1 MKTWLGGA
9 KNKLLMVVALVT
21 ALQPIFGVVFAPT
34 ASAASQ
40 NITQLA
46 FTSAT
51 QTVEVDIAANL
62 SVQLRNAGGT
72 EEQTSSNGS
81 KLQLSS
87 SSATGSFA
95 EGSSS
100 TTWAAT
106 TNYSYA
112 KNTANKSFRYKDT
125 TPGTHTITAKVNGGG
140 ISNEVIAT
148 TEVIVNA
155 APVVHLTLPQRIA
168 AAAPGDTI
176 DVTEDEVV
184 TGNIIINKT
193 LTLTSSN
200 GSTISTS
207 GSGNL
212 FRITA
217 PNVTISQLNFVKTDS
232 TNQHIVSVGA
242 NNTTISGNTFTGQYD
257 LGDSEVTRALE
268 LSTAS
273 GYVIS
278 GNTFNHLR
286 QPAYINDFASG
297 SITNNHVRDTRGWV
311 LVANTNFTFSG
322 NTFETNAVD
331 IAFIPGQPNTYTCEV
346 MQQIKQANNDP
357 VIDNQVLDIADC
369 DFSAPSVPTGGAPH
383 DAYRNTNEFDFTWD
397 ASTDNKPG
405 QIKYQ
410 FRSSRDSSQVGSAP
424 DSSGA
429 WMSGELDS
437 PMIHSSGAPDGKWYW
452 QVRAIDEAGNKSAWS
467 DVWNM
472 TIDTVAPSLLVMT
485 PEDASTFGDDDLI
498 VVTSYMEDAWGLGNY
513 FIDINKVQTT
523 VLNVATEEAV
533 ELPEAQVSEVTD
545 PESSGLTVIA
555 IFNARDFA
563 NGEYVITVRVTDKA
577 GNVTEENR
585 TIFIEHTPVVVPG
598 GQGGEMPVNTGGS
611 DDDVLTQLTERLTQ
625 PFSLPQSFASS
636 TGGGE
641 LNQQVLGLENTDTA
655 DVAGGEQIAA
665 AVPSTEGWK
674 LFGVAWYW
682 WLLLAAVLG
691 VATAWIV
698 RRVRPGDA
706 A

>member
-1 MKTWLGGA
+1 MKEWLGGA
-9 KNKLLMVVALVT
+9 KNKIIMVVALMT
-21 ALQPIFGVVFAPT
+21 ALQPVFGVVTAPT
-34 ASAASQ
+34 ANAASQ
-40 NITQLA
+40 AITQLA

-51 QTVEVDIAANL
+51 QTVEADAVANL

-87 SSATGSFA
+87 SSATGLFA

-100 TTWAAT
+100 TTWTAT

-125 TPGTHTITAKVNGGG
+125 TPGTHTITAKVTGGG
-140 ISNEVIAT
+140 ISGEIIAMT
-148 TEVIVNA
+148 DVVVTA
-155 APVVHLTLPQRIA
+155 APVVQLTLPQRIA

-184 TGNIIINKT
+184 TGNIIINKA

-200 GSTISTS
+200 GATISTN

-232 TNQHIVSVGA
+232 ANQHIISVGA

-278 GNTFNHLR
+278 GNTFTHLR

-297 SITNNHVRDTRGWV
+297 TIANNYVSDTRGWV
-311 LVANTNFTFSG
+311 LVANTNFTFNG
-322 NTFETNAVD
+322 NTFGTNAVD

-346 MQQIKQANNDP
+346 MQTIKQANNDP
-357 VIDNQVLDIADC
+357 IVDNQVLNIADC

-383 DAYRNTNEFDFTWD
+383 DAYRNTNEFDFTWNE
-397 ASTDNKPG
+397 STDNKPG

-424 DSSGA
+424 DNSGA

-437 PMIHSSGAPDGKWYW
+437 PMIHSSGAADGKWYW
-452 QVRAIDEAGNKSAWS
+452 QVRAIDVAGNVSEWS
-467 DVWNM
+467 EVWHV
-472 TIDTVAPSLLVMT
+472 ILDTQAPTLQVMT
-485 PEDASTFGDDDLI
+485 PEEASTFGDDDLI
-498 VVTSYMEDAWGLGNY
+498 VVKSYMEDAWGLANY
-513 FIDINKVQTT
+513 FLDINSVQTT
-523 VLNVATEEAV
+523 VLNVATEEVVA
-533 ELPEAQVSEVTD
+533 LPEAQVTEVTN

-555 IFNARDFA
+555 IFKASDFA

-585 TIFIEHTPVVVPG
+585 TIFIQHTPAVVPG
-598 GQGGEMPVNTGGS
+598 GQGGETPVNTGGS

-625 PFSLPQSFASS
+625 PFSVPHSFASS
-636 TGGGE
+636 TGGSE
-641 LNQQVLGLENTDTA
+641 TNQQVLGLGSDDET
-655 DVAGGEQIAA
+655 DVAGGEQVAA
-665 AVPSTEGWK
+665 AAPSSEGWK
-674 LFGVAWYW
+674 LFGIAWYW

-706 A
+706 